1 MSDFK
6 KLIGS
11 RIKAARKLKGIT
23 QEELAEQLHVSV
35 SCISRCETGTAMSS
49 VENLLR
55 IAEVLGVGVE
65 YLLYDYMTDHAV
77 MDALTSEI
85 TLYVSPMPD
94 SFKEHVLCSVRS
106 LAQLVPHQDS
116 P

>member
-1 MSDFK
+1 M
-6 KLIGS
+6 
-11 RIKAARKLKGIT
+11 
-23 QEELAEQLHVSV
+23 
-35 SCISRCETGTAMSS
+35 
-49 VENLLR
+49 ENLLR

-77 MDALTSEI
+77 MDPLTSEI